1 MSDTSGRKLR
11 RISWIYP
18 DRGTAWQRQFEE
30 DAVWGGYRKQAA
42 ELGLELSLNKPEEV
56 AIDATDATD
65 PKVYLKGER
74 VTPEDTL
81 FVTSLW
87 SLPHQTQDVTGQL
100 FLYTNL
106 ERLGFYL
113 PIPPRMSYIGVDK
126 TATLLHLADSPVPL
140 LPTVRVGSG
149 REGMTGHYDP
159 ALEQLE
165 YPMIVK
171 PAYWGMGLGVAVVH
185 NVHDL
190 RGMIGLA
197 GGSDTALVAQ
207 PYYEGAREMR
217 VYIVEGRA
225 HTVLRGRKEGYCLM
239 VTKTVGGQHERGYEE
254 LPEELAE
261 AVEYA
266 VSRFPGVPYF
276 CLDFIERDDRTW
288 ISEVEFDGAVGFSMD
303 EEQNRVANML
313 VRDRFT
319 AYAEAH
325 ERWVADGGPGR
336 PRSTDWN
343 AL

>member
-1 MSDTSGRKLR
+1 MSDSTGRTLR

-18 DRGTAWQRQFEE
+18 DRGTAWQRQFE
-30 DAVWGGYRKQAA
+30 DDGVWDGYRKHAA
-42 ELGLELSLNKPEEV
+42 DLGLELTLNKPEEV
-56 AIDATDATD
+56 AIDATDARQ

-87 SLPHQTQDVTGQL
+87 SLPHQTQDVVGQL

-140 LPTVRVGSG
+140 LPTVRVVGG

-159 ALEQLE
+159 ALVPLE

-217 VYIVEGRA
+217 VYVVEGRA
-225 HTVLRGRKEGYCLM
+225 HTVLDGRKEGYCLM
-239 VTKTVGGQHERGYEE
+239 VTKTVGGQHERAYVEPSEE
-254 LPEELAE
+254 LSA

-276 CLDFIERDDRTW
+276 TLDFIQQGDRLW
-288 ISEVEFDGAVGFSMD
+288 VSEVEFDGAVGFSLD
-303 EEQNRVANML
+303 EEQNRVAGEL

-319 AYAEAH
+319 AYVRAHGAWLAE
-325 ERWVADGGPGR
+325 GGPRRARGA
-336 PRSTDWN
+336 DWN